1 MAVYLL
7 AWVQVL
13 PYKTLYY
20 LEPKV
25 NKNQSQ
31 IANLITVGSRFA
43 PVTKGNQQKKSNQ
56 VQLLQI
62 TMKQENGKSYE
73 EDVGPHPQF
82 TSLEHIR
89 I

>member
-1 MAVYLL
+1 M
-7 AWVQVL
+7 
-13 PYKTLYY
+13 YKCI
-20 LEPKV
+20 

-73 EDVGPHPQF
+73 EKDGPHPQLYKF
-82 TSLEHIR
+82 GTYQNLIK
-89 I
+89 